1 MREMTWLE
9 KLQNYREEH
18 KEHWRMSQKA
28 FEDALKLMK
37 ALREAAANGDKEAQL
52 LLEMSEKNPA
62 GFVMTDLS
70 KWRKSS

>member
-1 MREMTWLE
+1 
-9 KLQNYREEH
+9 
-18 KEHWRMSQKA
+18 MSQKA